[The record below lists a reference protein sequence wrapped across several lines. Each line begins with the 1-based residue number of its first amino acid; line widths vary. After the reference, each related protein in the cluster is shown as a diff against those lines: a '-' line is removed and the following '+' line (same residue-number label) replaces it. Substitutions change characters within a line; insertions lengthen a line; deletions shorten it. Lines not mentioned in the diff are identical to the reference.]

1 MLYLLGLRGTGLSG
15 LIFKLAKCNI
25 CGEEIV
31 ASDDILRGHNGTLYH
46 IKCILFRV
54 PKLLKE
60 KD

>member
-1 MLYLLGLRGTGLSG
+1 M
-15 LIFKLAKCNI
+15 IFKLAKCNI

-31 ASDDILRGHNGTLYH
+31 ASDEILRGHNGTLYH